1 MRYYYANGIRGVPE
15 YLRMRYDYRAHLM
28 NALSLTV
35 LMSGINELL
44 WKETLAP

>member
-1 MRYYYANGIRGVPE
+1 
-15 YLRMRYDYRAHLM
+15 MRYDYRAHLM
-28 NALSLTV
+28 NALSFAFMTV